1 MYFKRFLSVA
11 TLLATSTAIVAA
23 QPADGGGR
31 HRGGERFTKTLN
43 LTDSQKE
50 QMKALRE
57 KHQAATKDLREQA
70 RELRR
75 QLREA
80 ETAGNA
86 AQIEALS
93 AQHGALM
100 GKLRVAS
107 LAARQDFQQVLTPE
121 QREKLQQ
128 QRENRR
134 QHRDNRG
141 SRSQQNG

>member
-1 MYFKRFLSVA
+1 MQFKRILSVA
-11 TLLATSTAIVAA
+11 TLLVASTAMVAA
-23 QPADGGGR
+23 QPAEGGRKHGR
-31 HRGGERFTKTLN
+31 HRERIAATLN

-70 RELRR
+70 RTLRQ

-80 ETAGNA
+80 EAAGNT

-93 AQHGALM
+93 AQHGAVM

-128 QRENRR
+128 HRENRGR
-134 QHRDNRG
+134 
-141 SRSQQNG
+141 RSQRNG